1 MQKTLNLVNAPA
13 GRRLTAWLIDQV
25 IPAVAVC
32 IVDAVTFPAVL
43 AGSTVHVGDRSFT
56 VPAA

>member
-13 GRRLTAWLIDQV
+13 GRRLTARLIDQV
-25 IPAVAVC
+25 IPVVAG
-32 IVDAVTFPAVL
+32 A
-43 AGSTVHVGDRSFT
+43 TVHVGGRSFT